1 MFTTF
6 INDIIDINFD
16 NMPFNLENVVH
27 LIGYL
32 TPTIMLVTTVFL
44 LRNKINYLTIFF
56 YGYIFNIV
64 LNSLLKWILKEPR
77 PTNDWKILQQSGC
90 LAHGQWA

>member
-16 NMPFNLENVVH
+16 NMPFNLEHVVH

-32 TPTIMLVTTVFL
+32 TPTIMLVTTVVL

-56 YGYIFNIV
+56 YGYIFNVKSIQFK
-64 LNSLLKWILKEPR
+64 N
-77 PTNDWKILQQSGC
+77 
-90 LAHGQWA
+90 